1 MIKRKINK
9 VWLRASALFFLI
21 VFILTFISTFVGVYF
36 GSKIIV
42 STVEQ
47 DLNFFSRI
55 TSNMLESSINRLITD
70 CDYVSNKLNKAY
82 VEGFGYVDKYGTNI
96 VLPPGKSALY
106 AAADEESDVG
116 AAFFHLACLIPE
128 RDEKGRPLFGA
139 GTWVEAVKKPHIDKV
154 TEKQKSYEFA
164 KLDKSRIE
172 EYKSMAIP
180 FNREDSRG
188 SIVFGIPDITPDG
201 QVVLRAY
208 VYRESGL
215 FVVLS
220 FSGTSYSDFV
230 NVKDFQLYG
239 DGRILLI
246 DESGYIFI
254 ATDIGISEYAL
265 KPGLFYK
272 ENDPNFKM
280 DLIFW
285 NYAKQSI
292 ENGHQ
297 YRKGEIKEK
306 KIEFLE
312 FKAADGND
320 VFLTSVPVVA
330 GNTAL
335 SFVTTVVVSATPI
348 ADIRSI
354 FYSFSSGFLIV
365 GFIASIFFGF
375 MQSRPY
381 EQILKLKNAA
391 EEVSQVKSDF
401 LSNMSHE
408 IRTPLN
414 AVIGMAEI
422 AHKATEL
429 SRKDYCISKIK
440 DASQHLMGV
449 ISDILDMSKIEA
461 GKLELD
467 IEPISP
473 LEMLERIKDVFFF
486 RCQEKNIEFSI
497 TLENIPEY
505 INSDGQRISQVIANL
520 VSNAIKFTPDS
531 GTVSLIA
538 RKNGETDEEGFVS
551 LEFIVKDTGI
561 GISEEG
567 QTKIFQ
573 SFQQADKSISKK
585 YGGTGLGLAI
595 SKRIVNILGGD
606 IFVKSQLEQGSEFSF
621 VIRAQLADPSKT
633 IDTKPEGIETFD
645 YKSKT
650 LLLVE
655 DININREIVLAFLEP
670 SGIRII
676 EAENGEEAVSIFE
689 KNASEIDIILMD
701 IQMPVMSGYEATQK
715 IRSLSIAKAETV
727 PIIAMTANVF
737 KEDIDKCFEVGMNGH
752 LGKPIDV
759 VEVLEHFKKYLG

>member
-21 VFILTFISTFVGVYF
+21 VFLLTFISTFVGVYF

-82 VEGFGYVDKYGTNI
+82 VEGFGYVNKQGTNI
-96 VLPPGKSALY
+96 VLPPGRNALY
-106 AAADEESDVG
+106 AAAAEESDIG
-116 AAFFHLACLIPE
+116 AAYFHLACLIPE
-128 RDEKGRPLFGA
+128 YDEKGRPVING
-139 GTWVEAVKKPHIDKV
+139 GTWVEAVKKPHLDKV
-154 TEKQKSYEFA
+154 EEQKNYEFA
-164 KLDKSRIE
+164 KLDKSRTE

-188 SIVFGIPDITPDG
+188 SIVFGIPDITTDG
-201 QVVLRAY
+201 QVLLRAY

-220 FSGTSYSDFV
+220 FSGNSYSDFV
-230 NVKDFQLYG
+230 NAKDFQLYG
-239 DGRILLI
+239 EGRILLI
-246 DESGYIFI
+246 DGSGYIFI
-254 ATDIGISEYAL
+254 ATDIGLSEYAL
-265 KPGLFYK
+265 KPGQFYK
-272 ENDPNFKM
+272 ENDPNFTM

-285 NYAKQSI
+285 NFAKQSI

-297 YRKGEIKEK
+297 YRKGDIKKK

-312 FKAADGND
+312 FKAADGNN

-520 VSNAIKFTPDS
+520 VSNAIKFTPNS

-538 RKNGETDEEGFVS
+538 RKIGETDEEGFVS

-621 VIRAQLADPSKT
+621 IIRAQLADPSKT
-633 IDTKPEGIETFD
+633 IDTKTEGIETFD
-645 YKSKT
+645 FKSKT

-676 EAENGEEAVSIFE
+676 EAENGEEAVDIFE